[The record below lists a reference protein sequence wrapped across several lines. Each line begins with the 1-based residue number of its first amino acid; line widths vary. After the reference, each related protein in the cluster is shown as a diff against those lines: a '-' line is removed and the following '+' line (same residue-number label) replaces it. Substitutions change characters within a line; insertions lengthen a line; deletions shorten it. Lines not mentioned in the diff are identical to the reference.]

1 VLFVGAETLWFETF
15 DDDDDDDDDDDE
27 DDDEIVGRMLVVF
40 GLTTED
46 KLLDDVLFETAACV
60 LFRSIG
66 KV

>member
-1 VLFVGAETLWFETF
+1 VLFAGAETLWFETF
-15 DDDDDDDDDDDE
+15 DDDDE
-27 DDDEIVGRMLVVF
+27 TVGRMLVVF

-60 LFRSIG
+60 LFRNTG

>member
-15 DDDDDDDDDDDE
+15 DDDDDE
-27 DDDEIVGRMLVVF
+27 TVGRMLVVF

-46 KLLDDVLFETAACV
+46 KLVDDVLFETAACV
-60 LFRSIG
+60 IFRNTG